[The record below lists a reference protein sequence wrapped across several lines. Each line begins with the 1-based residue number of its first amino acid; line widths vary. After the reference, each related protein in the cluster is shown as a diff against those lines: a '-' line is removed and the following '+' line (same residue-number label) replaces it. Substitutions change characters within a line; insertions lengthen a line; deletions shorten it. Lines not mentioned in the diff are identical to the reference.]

1 MEAFL
6 FSLANPSGDT
16 PTKLPLKGTTNQYG
30 IYCNGSHGPT
40 FGAGDDLRI
49 SNSANENTDS
59 YSQLDNTYEC
69 PPHATNTTFLAGTRN
84 FTVNELEVFVFQ
96 E

>member
-1 MEAFL
+1 MESFL
-6 FSLANPSGDT
+6 FSLVNPSGDT
-16 PTKLPLKGTTNQYG
+16 PTKLPLKGTANQYG
-30 IYCNGSHGPT
+30 IYCNSSYGPT
-40 FGAGDDLRI
+40 FGGGDDLRI

-69 PPHATNTTFLAGTRN
+69 PPDATNTTFLVGDRN

>member
-1 MEAFL
+1 MESFL
-6 FSLANPSGDT
+6 FSLVNSSGDT
-16 PTKLPLKGTTNQYG
+16 PTKLPLKVTETQYG
-30 IYCNGSHGPT
+30 IYCDSSYGPW
-40 FGAGDDLRI
+40 FGDGDLRI
-49 SNSANENTDS
+49 NNIANENTGS

-69 PPHATNTTFLAGTRN
+69 PPHATSTTFLVGNGN